1 MAQTSTRPNTRK
13 AALWYAAQGWQIFP
27 VAVGGKRPLTP
38 NGYKDASADAEMIA
52 AWWLR
57 WPDANVGLVC
67 GPSGLIGLDYDTAKD
82 LDGSGMALV
91 ERLYQDGKTT
101 IQGTP
106 TGGIHFIY
114 RLPDGAKLTNSSGD
128 LPASFDVRVNGYLLL
143 APSTV
148 TYGADEAAVKGVEAG
163 HSGQYEWDRGCAPT
177 LLDPAPLPDFVLE
190 MLRPEAPK
198 VVTPVFHVNGTRER
212 ARPRDA
218 ETRLMDELDKLA
230 RTPQG
235 TRNDQLNRSAFVL
248 GQLVAGGALHETDVR
263 QKLGDVASIIG
274 LESREISATL
284 ESGLTAGMASPRSV
298 MTTPIL
304 IFRDKNKAYTN
315 GNGMHGHDEPDAE
328 TDAGSDMP
336 QGIALNAFDYRPE
349 DGGIL
354 DAWMDTL
361 ADDWVFVTG
370 YEAWFQWTGT
380 HWQRDDKLVM
390 QYQLQALVDAMNQQS
405 KAARA
410 AALQA
415 GDKDAEKTAG
425 AYVAATKRTKGRIA
439 SVEGMAQS
447 QRAQTPAMLDQ
458 GNCLSLANGSF
469 DLDTM
474 QFYDHSRA
482 DMATYCLPYEFDHA
496 AGCARWRQFV
506 SEVLVKD
513 DNRTPDPD
521 LGLLFQELAGYSLT
535 RDTRHEVMI
544 WLSGDGSNGKTV
556 AITTLARLLGP
567 MAVSVDFQTLGMAGN
582 YDLADLPGARVIF
595 STESERGGSMAEG
608 YIKRIVSGE
617 MIRARPIY
625 GKPFAFQS
633 TAKIWWAM
641 NDTPNVR
648 DTSNAI
654 WRRLKLLPFRRTFR
668 EGEKDTGLLDKLAL
682 ELPGI
687 LNWALEGL
695 VRLRKQ
701 GGFTQAA
708 SVGAAIE
715 TLRYESN
722 PVAQWLAERTQ
733 PGGETQATSCYQSYT
748 LWATRNHGPEL
759 SGVQFARELG
769 RLGVSKAHK
778 RTGKFY
784 SITIND
790 HVV

>member
-1 MAQTSTRPNTRK
+1 MAQTMTRPNTRK

-27 VAVGGKRPLTP
+27 VAAGSKRPLTP
-38 NGYKDASADAEMIA
+38 NGYKDASCDTETIA

-57 WPDANVGLVC
+57 WPDANIGLAC
-67 GPSGLIGLDYDTAKD
+67 GPSGLIGLDFDPAKD
-82 LDGSGMALV
+82 LEGAGMELAD
-91 ERLYQDGKTT
+91 RLYREAKTAT
-101 IQGTP
+101 QGTP
-106 TGGIHFIY
+106 TNGMHFIY
-114 RLPDGAKLTNSSGD
+114 RLPEGARLSNSPGD
-128 LPASFDVRVNGYLLL
+128 LPPGFDVRVNGYLLL
-143 APSTV
+143 TPSVV
-148 TYGADEAAVKGVEAG
+148 TYDADEATAKGVEPG
-163 HSGQYEWDRGCAPT
+163 HTGQYEWDKGHAPT
-177 LLDPAPLPDFVLE
+177 VVEVAELPGFVREL
-190 MLRPEAPK
+190 LRPEPPRVA
-198 VVTPVFHVNGTRER
+198 PVFHVNGTREQ

-218 ETRLMDELDKLA
+218 ESRMLDELDKLA
-230 RTPQG
+230 RTAQG
-235 TRNDQLNRSAFVL
+235 GRNDQLNRSAFVL
-248 GQLVAGGALHETDVR
+248 GQLVAGGALHESDVR
-263 QKLGDVASIIG
+263 QKLEDVASVIG
-274 LESREISATL
+274 LEPRETQRTI
-284 ESGLTAGMASPRSV
+284 ESGMGAGMASPRSV
-298 MTTPIL
+298 MTTPVL
-304 IFRDKNKAYTN
+304 IFRNGDKPSMN
-315 GNGMHGHDEPDAE
+315 GNGYAPHDDEAVEDAPH
-328 TDAGSDMP
+328 DAGIP
-336 QGIALNAFDYRPE
+336 LNAFDYRPE

-361 ADDWVFVTG
+361 ADDWVFITG
-370 YEAWFQWTGT
+370 YEAWYQWTGT

-390 QYQLQALVDAMNQQS
+390 QYQLQALMDAMNQQS

-482 DMATYCLPYEFDHA
+482 DMASYCLPYEFDHA